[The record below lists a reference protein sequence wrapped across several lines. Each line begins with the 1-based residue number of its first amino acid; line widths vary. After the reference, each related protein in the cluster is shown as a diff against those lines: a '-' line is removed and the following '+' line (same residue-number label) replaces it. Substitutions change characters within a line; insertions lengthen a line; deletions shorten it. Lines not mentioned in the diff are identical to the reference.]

1 MVHVAVSDGRGAEV
15 STGSGFVVSSD
26 GRVVTNHHVVEDA
39 ERVEVVF
46 QGGKKVPVLGVLAF
60 DEEADLAVLQI
71 EKGKYPTVALADS
84 PVKQGDPVVVIGSP
98 LGLSGT
104 VSTGIVSA
112 VRAEGARFGDEVE
125 KNWTLQLTAAVSPGS
140 SGSPVMNEAGEV
152 VAVTVGQLRRGQA
165 LNFGVPVSLLRQLL
179 PTATKEPKPFRVLRG
194 GRSPAENLLIS
205 AGVLGAFALV
215 VWVTNFIL
223 GRKRRR
229 ARGQGREVL
238 DPIIKH

>member
-1 MVHVAVSDGRGAEV
+1 M
-15 STGSGFVVSSD
+15 SSD

-46 QGGKKVPVLGVLAF
+46 QGGKKVAVLGVLAF
-60 DEEADLAVLQI
+60 DEDADLALLRL
-71 EKGKYPTVALADS
+71 EKGTYPTVALSDA

-112 VRAEGARFGDEVE
+112 VRSDGAHFGDEVE

-140 SGSPVMNEAGEV
+140 GGSPVMNEAGEV
-152 VAVTVGQLRRGQA
+152 VAITVGQVRRGQA
-165 LNFGVPVSLLRQLL
+165 LNFGVPVVLLRQLL
-179 PTATKEPKPFRVLRG
+179 PSAAKEPKPFRVLRG
-194 GRSPAENLLIS
+194 GRSPIENLLIS
-205 AGVLGAFALV
+205 AGALGGVALV